1 MVKIEIDFYNI
12 SLEMLPACV
21 CSICSEGGHSAMS
34 CPELYSEIK
43 EPSPP
48 QPTGPRGQGEDDD

>member
-1 MVKIEIDFYNI
+1 
-12 SLEMLPACV
+12 
-21 CSICSEGGHSAMS
+21 MS
-34 CPELYSEIK
+34 CPQLYNEIK

>member
-1 MVKIEIDFYNI
+1 
-12 SLEMLPACV
+12 MLPACV
-21 CSICSEGGHSAMS
+21 CSICSEGGHSALS